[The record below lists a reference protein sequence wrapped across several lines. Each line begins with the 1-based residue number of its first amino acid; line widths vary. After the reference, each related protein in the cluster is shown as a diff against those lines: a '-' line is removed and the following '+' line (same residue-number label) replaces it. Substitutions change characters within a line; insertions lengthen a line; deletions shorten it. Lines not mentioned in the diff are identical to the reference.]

1 MNEITQ
7 VLEDEIIL
15 NKKESWNKLDKTVK
29 LSKLADY
36 AKYYV
41 MKYELDESLI
51 SKLSL
56 FLKSKLNQKRLT
68 TNKDVI
74 YDIEKM
80 ILTDIPNLVYVNET
94 FVLERND
101 KRTSTV
107 KSLTPTK
114 YTKAKNTK
122 LGKTVRVAKAIKSTK
137 DGKVT
142 KDEGNVK

>member
-7 VLEDEIIL
+7 VLEDEIKL

-41 MKYELDESLI
+41 MKHELDESLI

-56 FLKSKLNQKRLT
+56 FLKSKLNQRRLT
-68 TNKDVI
+68 TNKDVV

-80 ILTDIPNLVYVNET
+80 ILTDIPNLLYVNDT

-101 KRTSTV
+101 KRNSTV

-114 YTKAKNTK
+114 YVK
-122 LGKTVRVAKAIKSTK
+122 GKTSRVGKTAKVGKANR
-137 DGKVT
+137 DGKV
-142 KDEGNVK
+142 K

>member
-7 VLEDEIIL
+7 VLEDEIKL

-36 AKYYV
+36 ADYYV
-41 MKYELDESLI
+41 SKHSLSETLI
-51 SKLSL
+51 SKLSI

-74 YDIEKM
+74 YDVEKM
-80 ILTDIPNLVYVNET
+80 MLVDIPNLLYVNET
-94 FVLERND
+94 FVLERNN
-101 KRTSTV
+101 KRVSTV

-114 YTKAKNTK
+114 YTNA
-122 LGKTVRVAKAIKSTK
+122 TK
-137 DGKVT
+137 DLKTAKG
-142 KDEGNVK
+142 VKGAKE